1 MKNRTSIRGVLT
13 LLIIL
18 ASVAGCAGGGPGSGI
33 VIPGDPTATPQA
45 SLESLFSEIGVQ
57 IEAAKPGSKA
67 AIQLQQKLKTIGSE
81 LAERAASA
89 VRTRLFDVDRVE
101 GRIPLSAIER
111 EMGNLNAIKR
121 WDMDVH
127 QKISDEF
134 NEELEST
141 QRSIG
146 EGEQSLANLS
156 KDRVSDKLQIIEKLL
171 ALSGADSESQTRYA
185 QQRND
190 ILSDVSKEAE
200 EAILNEDYEK
210 AQGLLSIVQEVN
222 PDDEASRQRKC
233 EVDGKIVLKRFTT
246 ALETGRFGRSMGL
259 LTEFSETDCF
269 GEIKDGLAEMAEP
282 IVEAFGLLGEEAAT
296 SNQMAVAY
304 HRYKDSRTISD
315 LLLDEKN
322 DLPGISAFLGQVY
335 SAHQKAFKAGEFGV
349 AWGCLGV
356 MTEFGTTTPKIRQSI
371 RRTKDELNRRAIPG
385 LTAYPFEDSENASA
399 KVGDAVASKVVQHIF
414 RTIPSDVLIVE
425 REQLERI
432 LDECTRTDTCT
443 ELDTADFIV
452 QGTILDAKVET
463 TRKVGSETL
472 RIVTGA
478 ESVTNPEHAR
488 WSLLKD
494 KQRADTMEPAR
505 TIDRDVTEDITMEV
519 TNVRKVG
526 IISVA
531 YRVVDAATGRVLFTD
546 SIQTKQTHQ
555 DEGRQGI
562 KLGNFEQ
569 ETDFVELPPDI
580 EILSGGEGLSQIISN
595 EIGTKLV
602 EFLKNP
608 EEQYAN
614 DAKRFVNEGDFV
626 GAAQQAAFAIVLL
639 EIKSKEIGMM
649 REELKDFAMKS
660 QQY

>member
-1 MKNRTSIRGVLT
+1 
-13 LLIIL
+13 
-18 ASVAGCAGGGPGSGI
+18 
-33 VIPGDPTATPQA
+33 
-45 SLESLFSEIGVQ
+45 
-57 IEAAKPGSKA
+57 
-67 AIQLQQKLKTIGSE
+67 
-81 LAERAASA
+81 
-89 VRTRLFDVDRVE
+89 
-101 GRIPLSAIER
+101 
-111 EMGNLNAIKR
+111 
-121 WDMDVH
+121 
-127 QKISDEF
+127 
-134 NEELEST
+134 
-141 QRSIG
+141 
-146 EGEQSLANLS
+146 
-156 KDRVSDKLQIIEKLL
+156 
-171 ALSGADSESQTRYA
+171 
-185 QQRND
+185 
-190 ILSDVSKEAE
+190 
-200 EAILNEDYEK
+200 
-210 AQGLLSIVQEVN
+210 
-222 PDDEASRQRKC
+222 
-233 EVDGKIVLKRFTT
+233 
-246 ALETGRFGRSMGL
+246 
-259 LTEFSETDCF
+259 
-269 GEIKDGLAEMAEP
+269 
-282 IVEAFGLLGEEAAT
+282 
-296 SNQMAVAY
+296 
-304 HRYKDSRTISD
+304 
-315 LLLDEKN
+315 
-322 DLPGISAFLGQVY
+322 
-335 SAHQKAFKAGEFGV
+335 
-349 AWGCLGV
+349 

-505 TIDRDVTEDITMEV
+505 MIDRDVTEDITMEV

-580 EILSGGEGLSQIISN
+580 EILSGGDGLSQIISN

-614 DAKRFVNEGDFV
+614 DAKRFVNEGDYV